1 MARTRRAT
9 GIYKRSGRHY
19 LSWYLPEHG
28 AQQIS
33 LKPAGQSRA
42 TKDLTIANVLAAE
55 IRDSGLT
62 AAQITA
68 IRRNGGRPHL
78 PQAAPSELPA
88 HLESLVTEFETWNLD
103 RASADQAKRNAVK
116 VRAFLSGQRIADPA
130 TITPAAVSTHLSH
143 LKAAKLSAST
153 RAKVRAALSNFCRFL
168 IVKGILK
175 SNPARDA
182 QGPKVKLPPPK
193 YLNKDEH
200 EQVLKLAK
208 AEGIDV
214 EVSVALWTGMRQGE
228 IAGLEWSAVDWR
240 GKRIVLL
247 ETKTDRPRS
256 IPLRTELTKIL
267 TDYAKE
273 AAGKAQPASGL
284 VFHDGKGRP
293 RKAYWWRHALDTIK
307 AEIPAFKGLK
317 GTGAAWHLFRHTFAS
332 RLVQAGVSIYKV
344 GRWMGHT
351 STQTTARYAHLAP
364 VHDDEIELA

>member
-1 MARTRRAT
+1 MARKRRT
-9 GIYKRSGRHY
+9 SGIYEKNGRYYFAWHTPG
-19 LSWYLPEHG
+19 LGSQHVALVPTGERG
-28 AQQIS
+28 
-33 LKPAGQSRA
+33 A
-42 TKDLTIANVLAAE
+42 TKDLAIANQLAAE
-55 IRDSGLT
+55 IRDSGLS

-68 IRRNGGRPHL
+68 IRRNGGRPRL
-78 PQAAPSELPA
+78 PQAALSELPA
-88 HLESLVTEFETWNLD
+88 HLESLVTEFEAWNQD
-103 RASADQAKRNAVK
+103 RASANQAKRNAVK
-116 VRAFLSGQRIADPA
+116 VRAFLSGQSIADPA
-130 TITPAAVSTHLSH
+130 TITPAAVSAHLAA

-168 IVKGILK
+168 LVKGILR

-193 YLNKDEH
+193 YLNEDEH

-208 AEGIDV
+208 VQGIEV

-228 IAGLEWSAVDWR
+228 IRGLEWSAVDWR
-240 GKRIVLL
+240 GKRIVLV

-256 IPLRTELTKIL
+256 IPLRGELSDVLTE
-267 TDYAKE
+267 YAKTTT
-273 AAGKAQPASGL
+273 GKARPRSGL
-284 VFHDGKGRP
+284 VFHDGNGQP
-293 RKAYWWRHALDTIK
+293 RKPYWWRHALDKIK
-307 AEIPAFKGLK
+307 AEVSAFKGLK
-317 GTGAAWHLFRHTFAS
+317 GTGAAWHIFRHTFAS